1 MTDQTAPVTPR
12 TKPHPCVD
20 CANDPTGRGIC
31 AEHLELAE
39 RSTAGTAET
48 PRAEW
53 GPCDGE
59 TCRCHWPSICPDCG
73 CTDEREAGSTDAL
86 RAACREEVGP
96 WFDESHEAGRF
107 DPQVLA
113 DRIIARAA
121 LAASDAG
128 PVLGFVNS
136 DPNRPLDQ
144 EPVADAGPAGRT
156 DALPTIAALGDFIA
170 SKVIGN
176 DNWTPHGLAA
186 DILDRLSRE
195 SDR

>member
-86 RAACREEVGP
+86 
-96 WFDESHEAGRF
+96 
-107 DPQVLA
+107 LY
-113 DRIIARAA
+113 
-121 LAASDAG
+121 
-128 PVLGFVNS
+128 
-136 DPNRPLDQ
+136 
-144 EPVADAGPAGRT
+144 DAGPAGIDVERLAEFFHEEYWAEANEPHWPREQADAT
-156 DALPTIAALGDFIA
+156 DCEVCWSSAAKLHA
-170 SKVIGN
+170 
-176 DNWTPHGLAA
+176 
-186 DILDRLSRE
+186 RLSHE